1 MSCTAQMGLVVHQEF
16 AAPQSARFR
25 AFRAHGQIVNSFL
38 KSPPMLDDR
47 SRVLLKAL
55 IERYIAEG
63 QPVGS
68 RTLSRAAGLD
78 LSPATI
84 RNVMSDLEALGLIA
98 SPHTSA
104 GRVPTA
110 RGYRLFVDTML
121 TARPAKAAPDDAPDD
136 APAERLAEWP
146 AECPTELPAGQ
157 PRQVIASAAQLLSS
171 LSQFVGVVQAPRRS
185 SVFRHIEFV
194 RLSERRVLLIIV
206 TPDGDVQNRV
216 LFTEAGHTQAQLAE
230 AANYLNAHYGGM
242 AIEQVRERLQQEVE
256 TLRGEVAQLMHAA
269 VQAGSEAMHQ
279 AQGDVVIAGERNLL
293 AVSDFSS
300 DMNQLRR
307 AFDLFEQKTQLMRLL
322 DTSSRAAGVRIFIG
336 GESQTVPVEDLSVVS
351 APYEADGQVVGTLA
365 VIGPTRMPYEKVID
379 IVDITARLVSNAL
392 NTQGCR

>member
-1 MSCTAQMGLVVHQEF
+1 MSCKAQMGFVVHQEF

-84 RNVMSDLEALGLIA
+84 RNVMSDLIA

-121 TARPAKAAPDDAPDD
+121 TARPAKAAPDD

-216 LFTEAGHTQAQLAE
+216 LFTEAEHTQAQLAE

-322 DTSSRAAGVRIFIG
+322 DTSSRAAGVRSFIG

-365 VIGPTRMPYEKVID
+365 VIGPTRMPYEKMIE
-379 IVDITARLVSNAL
+379 IVDITARLVRNAL